1 MHWLM
6 WSWIPGLHWLAW
18 LHAGRLTREPL
29 YYVFSLIY
37 ALPILLF
44 LLNRPLSIRALLLSW
59 AICCVH
65 LLLQQT
71 VIHRRIAQH
80 QGKAGP
86 AQELMQ
92 ALLRAAL
99 THGGCITVTQGV
111 MDTGA
116 TFAEVEQALHA
127 MVASGYVYRR
137 DNVETGVTEYVF
149 TELE

>member
-18 LHAGRLTREPL
+18 LHAGRLASEPL
-29 YYVFSLIY
+29 YYVFGLIY
-37 ALPILLF
+37 ALPALLL
-44 LLNRPLSIRALLLSW
+44 LLNRPLSIRVLLLSW
-59 AICCVH
+59 GICCVH

-71 VIHRRIAQH
+71 VINRRIAQN
-80 QGKAGP
+80 QGKAGS
-86 AQELMQ
+86 AQDLMQ

-99 THGGCITVTQGV
+99 THGGCVTVTQGV

-116 TFAEVEQALHA
+116 TFAEVEQALQA
-127 MVASGYVYRR
+127 MVASGYVYMR

>member
-6 WSWIPGLHWLAW
+6 WSWIPGVHWLAW
-18 LHAGRLTREPL
+18 IYAGRLASEPL
-29 YYVFSLIY
+29 YYVYALIY
-37 ALPILLF
+37 ALPIFLF
-44 LLNRPLSIRALLLSW
+44 FLSRPLSIRALLVSW
-59 AICCVH
+59 GICWVH
-65 LLLQQT
+65 LLLQQA
-71 VIHRRIAQH
+71 VIHRRIAQR
-80 QGKAGP
+80 QGQSDS

-99 THGGCITVTQGV
+99 THGGCLTVTQGV

-127 MVASGYVYRR
+127 MVASGYVYMR

-149 TELE
+149 TELQ

>member
-1 MHWLM
+1 MHWLT
-6 WSWIPGLHWLAW
+6 WSWIPGVHWLAW
-18 LHAGRLTREPL
+18 LHAGRLAGEPL
-29 YYVFSLIY
+29 YYVFALIY
-37 ALPILLF
+37 ALPTLLL
-44 LLNRPLSIRALLLSW
+44 LLNRQLSIRMLLLSW
-59 AICCVH
+59 GICWVH

-71 VIHRRIAQH
+71 VIHRRIAQR
-80 QGKAGP
+80 QGQAVS

-99 THGGCITVTQGV
+99 THGGCLTVTQGV

-116 TFAEVEQALHA
+116 TFAEVEQALQA
-127 MVASGYVYRR
+127 MVASGYVYMR